1 MGKEY
6 QIAFKL
12 GAQLESAFGK
22 TFAEAAKSCQNLQ
35 NEVNKI
41 GRNRNMIQPLRGDLG
56 QTQKMIQE
64 TGAASSRMGNMF
76 RGSVTAATGAI
87 GGIGQAFG
95 SAASSASSAFGRISS
110 GIKSMVSAPL
120 TSAIGIVKDFGATIG
135 MLSAGALVNTGLN
148 RLSAI
153 ENAGVSLN
161 VMMGDA
167 QKAQG
172 FLNEVLA
179 FAKTTPFAFPDLA
192 ESARNLV
199 AFGMDA
205 KKVVPTLKAIGDAA
219 AASGKGA
226 EGLNQVAG
234 AFGDMQVSGTLSM
247 DQINRLA
254 SAGVPALKILSN
266 QTGKSVDEMK
276 KQISS
281 GSMSSVK
288 AIDDLVK
295 GMQEGTKG
303 VAGETAKMDGIM
315 EKMKDTWTGSVDSLK
330 SSVSST
336 MATLMEPIK
345 PYLQK
350 GMKWVGDTFAKLPKA
365 LEVVGN
371 ATSKVVGK
379 IKGYFSGIFDD
390 LELYDHFDNLAYLV
404 QNGFDEQMQRVTVN
418 YFEMFG
424 MSNDQAEQIA
434 SSIKSAW
441 EVVFDEWYDT
451 LDNLGYLF
459 QNGFDEQMQR
469 VTINYLEMFGMD
481 NADAQAIVSNITS
494 VFDRIAEAKNRY
506 VEMFK
511 NVLPDIMSVIGSIVK
526 IIMQIVPVAIKI
538 GMTFFEVGAKIVAAI
553 VPIAAYLYEK
563 LWPVLSQ
570 IFNFLAVEV
579 FPKIAN
585 LISAL
590 VEQVSGLASSVGQA
604 FVAMFN
610 FVKPVL
616 DMLADAFQVVF
627 PVVKA
632 VVLAAIDAVGG
643 VLSGLLQTLG
653 GIIDFVTGVFSGN
666 WSQAWQGIVDIFG
679 GIFKRLRALVAA
691 PINAVINLV
700 NQAIRAVNNISV
712 DIPDWLG
719 GGTLGF
725 NIPEIPNIGGYA
737 DGGIV
742 SSPELAWVG
751 EGGDKEVV
759 IPINNSN
766 RSKNLHETAG
776 RMLGVTKDSGGSGD
790 INITVSNT
798 INLSGSATEEDAKR
812 VAKAVNDDLERRLR
826 KIEERRRRVSFA

>member
-6 QIAFKL
+6 EIAFKL

-22 TFAEAAKSCQNLQ
+22 TFAEASKSCQNLQ
-35 NEVNKI
+35 NEMNKM
-41 GRNRNMIQPLRGDLG
+41 GRNKNVTQPLRGDLG

-87 GGIGQAFG
+87 GGMGQAFG
-95 SAASSASSAFGRISS
+95 SAASSANSAFGRISS
-110 GIKSMVSAPL
+110 GIKSLVSAPL

-172 FLNEVLA
+172 FLDEVLA
-179 FAKTTPFAFPDLA
+179 FARTTPFAFPDLA

-199 AFGMDA
+199 AFGMDS

-281 GSMSSVK
+281 GTMSSTQ

-315 EKMKDTWTGSVDSLK
+315 EKMKGTWTGSVDSLK

-350 GMKWVGDTFAKLPKA
+350 GMKWVGDTFSKLPKVLGA
-365 LEVVGN
+365 VGG
-371 ATSKVVGK
+371 T
-379 IKGYFSGIFDD
+379 IKSFFSGIFDD
-390 LELYDHFDNLAYLV
+390 LELYDHFDNLAYLF

-418 YFEMFG
+418 YLEMFG
-424 MSNDQAEQIA
+424 MSDDQAESIVSSITSVFDKIA
-434 SSIKSAW
+434 SIDLSS
-441 EVVFDEWYDT
+441 VFSNVGH
-451 LDNLGYLF
+451 LLK
-459 QNGFDEQMQR
+459 NGFDEHMQD
-469 VTINYLEMFGMD
+469 VTVDYLKFFGIED
-481 NADAQAIVSNITS
+481 SDAQAIVSKITS
-494 VFDRIAEAKNRY
+494 VFDQISTAQERFRETLKNI
-506 VEMFK
+506 M
-511 NVLPDIMSVIGSIVK
+511 PDVTSIVGSIGK
-526 IIMQIVPVAIKI
+526 IFSGLIPI
-538 GMTFFEVGAKIVAAI
+538 GMKISLAFWQIGAKITEALTPVVAYI
-553 VPIAAYLYEK
+553 HEK
-563 LWPVLSQ
+563 LWPILSQ
-570 IFNFLAVEV
+570 IFDFMANEA
-579 FPKIAN
+579 FPKISAV
-585 LISAL
+585 ISM
-590 VEQVSGLASSVGQA
+590 VIEKVVSIAGKVGEA
-604 FVAMFN
+604 FTAMFN

-616 DMLADAFQVVF
+616 DMLVDAFQFVF
-627 PVVKA
+627 PIIKA
-632 VVLAAIDAVGG
+632 VVLAAIDAIGG

-666 WSQAWQGIVDIFG
+666 WEKAWNGIVDAFG
-679 GIFKRLRALVAA
+679 GIFSTLGAIAAA
-691 PINAVINLV
+691 PINAIINLV
-700 NQAIRAVNNISV
+700 NQAIRAINKISI
-712 DIPDWLG
+712 DIPEILG

-725 NIPEIPNIGGYA
+725 KIPEIPTIGGYA

-742 SSPELAWVG
+742 SRPEMAWVG
-751 EGGDKEVV
+751 EGGDKEVI

-776 RMLGVTKDSGGSGD
+776 RMLGVSSEKSNPAGGGDFIFNPTYNFYGNADQAAVQQMQQKTKRDF
-790 INITVSNT
+790 
-798 INLSGSATEEDAKR
+798 KR
-812 VAKAVNDDLERRLR
+812 EFEAYKRQQ
-826 KIEERRRRVSFA
+826 KRVSFT

>member
-6 QIAFKL
+6 EIAFKL
-12 GAQLESAFGK
+12 GAKLESAFSK
-22 TFAEAAKSCQNLQ
+22 TFADAAKSCQNLQ
-35 NEVNKI
+35 NEMNKM
-41 GRNRNMIQPLRGDLG
+41 GRNKNVTQPLRGDLG

-64 TGAASSRMGNMF
+64 TGAASSKLGNMF

-87 GGIGQAFG
+87 GGMGQAFG
-95 SAASSASSAFGRISS
+95 SAASSANSAFGRISS
-110 GIKSMVSAPL
+110 GIKSLVSAPL

-172 FLNEVLA
+172 FLDEVLA
-179 FAKTTPFAFPDLA
+179 FARTTPFAFPDLA

-199 AFGMDA
+199 AFGMDS

-281 GSMSSVK
+281 GTMSSTQ

-315 EKMKDTWTGSVDSLK
+315 EKMKGTWTGSVDSLK

-350 GMKWVGDTFAKLPKA
+350 GMKWVGDTFAKLPKVLGA
-365 LEVVGN
+365 VGG
-371 ATSKVVGK
+371 T
-379 IKGYFSGIFDD
+379 IKGFFSGIFDD
-390 LELYDHFDNLAYLV
+390 LELYDHFDNLSYLF

-418 YFEMFG
+418 YLEMFG

-434 SSIKSAW
+434 NSIRSVW

-459 QNGFDEQMQR
+459 QNGFDEQMQK
-469 VTINYLEMFGMD
+469 VTLNYLEIFGMD
-481 NADAQAIVSNITS
+481 SADAQAIVSKVTS
-494 VFDRIAEAKNRY
+494 VFDQISTAQERFKQMLKNI
-506 VEMFK
+506 M
-511 NVLPDIMSVIGSIVK
+511 PDVMSIIGSIGK
-526 IIMQIVPVAIKI
+526 IVSGLIPVVMKI
-538 GMTFFEVGAKIVAAI
+538 SLAFWQVGAKITEALTPVVAYI
-553 VPIAAYLYEK
+553 HEK
-563 LWPVLSQ
+563 LWPILSQ
-570 IFNFLAVEV
+570 IFDFLANEV
-579 FPKIAN
+579 FPK
-585 LISAL
+585 
-590 VEQVSGLASSVGQA
+590 VSSVISMVIEKVVSIAGKVGEA
-604 FVAMFN
+604 FTAMFN

-616 DMLADAFQVVF
+616 DMLVDAFQFVF
-627 PVVKA
+627 PIIKA

-653 GIIDFVTGVFSGN
+653 GIIDFVTGVFSGD
-666 WSQAWQGIVDIFG
+666 WEKAWNGIVDAFG
-679 GIFKRLRALVAA
+679 GIFSTLGAIAAA
-691 PINAVINLV
+691 PINAIINLV
-700 NQAIRAVNNISV
+700 NEAIRAVNKISI
-712 DIPDWLG
+712 DIPEILG

-725 NIPEIPNIGGYA
+725 KIPEIPTIGGYA

-742 SSPELAWVG
+742 SRPEMAWVG
-751 EGGDKEVV
+751 EGGEQEVI

-776 RMLGVTKDSGGSGD
+776 RMLGVSSEKPNNAGGGD
-790 INITVSNT
+790 FIFNPTYNFYGNADQAAVQQMQQK
-798 INLSGSATEEDAKR
+798 TERDFKR
-812 VAKAVNDDLERRLR
+812 EFEAYKRQQ
-826 KIEERRRRVSFA
+826 KRVSFT